1 MRQFTYIV
9 ILCLL
14 SLTSCKS
21 RQEKKAIV
29 LIDKQISY
37 IDSVIEE
44 YKILPIDSLNFAYM
58 SKLNNQ
64 AKQIQVEFEKNE
76 ALTEDDK
83 NVLSSYADYV
93 HGLVDLVHLA
103 EKTAPA
109 LFFCKKQLEK
119 LRSDIEHG
127 VIPSDSIDIYIN
139 HELES
144 FNLMQSDIDKVL
156 GIKNIGYYY
165 RSIETKADS
174 IIEASFP
181 KN

>member
-1 MRQFTYIV
+1 MKQIIYLIIV
-9 ILCLL
+9 CLL

-21 RQEKKAIV
+21 KQEKEAIK

-37 IDSVIEE
+37 IDSIIEE
-44 YKILPIDSLNFAYM
+44 YKILPIDSLNLAYM
-58 SKLNNQ
+58 NKLNNQ
-64 AKQIQVEFEKNE
+64 AKQIQVEFGKNE

-83 NVLSSYADYV
+83 NVLSNFADYV
-93 HGLVDLVHLA
+93 YGLADLVHLA

-109 LFFCKKQLEK
+109 LFFCKKQLEM

-127 VIPSDSIDIYIN
+127 VIPSDSIDIYID
-139 HELES
+139 HELQS

-156 GIKNIGYYY
+156 RIKSIGYFY

-181 KN
+181 K

>member
-1 MRQFTYIV
+1 MKQFTYIT
-9 ILCLL
+9 IICLL

-21 RQEKKAIV
+21 KQEKEAIV

-44 YKILPIDSLNFAYM
+44 YRILPIDSLNYAYM
-58 SKLNNQ
+58 NKLNNQ
-64 AKQIQVEFEKNE
+64 AKQIQVEFGNNE
-76 ALTEDDK
+76 ALSEDDK
-83 NVLSSYADYV
+83 SVLSSYADYV
-93 HGLVDLVHLA
+93 HGLVDLVHL
-103 EKTAPA
+103 
-109 LFFCKKQLEK
+109 LRKQHLHYSLQKQMEK

-127 VIPSDSIDIYIN
+127 VIPNDSINFYID

-156 GIKNIGYYY
+156 GIKNIGNYY

-181 KN
+181 K

>member
-1 MRQFTYIV
+1 MKQFTYIT
-9 ILCLL
+9 IICLL

-21 RQEKKAIV
+21 KQEKEAIL

-44 YKILPIDSLNFAYM
+44 YRILPIDSLNYAYM
-58 SKLNNQ
+58 NKLNNQ
-64 AKQIQVEFEKNE
+64 AKQIQVEFGNNE
-76 ALTEDDK
+76 ALSEDDK
-83 NVLSSYADYV
+83 SVLSSYADYV

-109 LFFCKKQLEK
+109 LFFCKKQMEK

-127 VIPSDSIDIYIN
+127 VIPNDSINFYID

-156 GIKNIGYYY
+156 GIKNIGNYY

-181 KN
+181 K